1 MEVLPP
7 SGTSCIRQWLITS
20 RSQWC
25 IWDALMF
32 YKKISFCFV
41 YLSFFFLYVC
51 VWFILFPMMLNDDAC
66 THLHGVT
73 ECVRD
78 IPLPAASGA
87 AGSGE
92 ADRKGLLDIW
102 DCSSNLH
109 CKPLPFWDVAYPS
122 LLSLTCE
129 QREWLCSRMCPPGL
143 KNWLR
148 NFPALPWHFY
158 CNPSWGTWALL
169 KSSADLYGF
178 LMMLMCVLRCF
189 VFQLKY

>member
-51 VWFILFPMMLNDDAC
+51 VWFILFPMMLKDDAC

-73 ECVRD
+73 ECVTFLFQLLLELQAVERQIQRAFWMYGTVPAIFTA
-78 IPLPAASGA
+78 IPCLFGMWH
-87 AGSGE
+87 
-92 ADRKGLLDIW
+92 I
-102 DCSSNLH
+102 
-109 CKPLPFWDVAYPS
+109 
-122 LLSLTCE
+122 
-129 QREWLCSRMCPPGL
+129 PP
-143 KNWLR
+143 
-148 NFPALPWHFY
+148 
-158 CNPSWGTWALL
+158 
-169 KSSADLYGF
+169 SSASRVSRESGSAAE
-178 LMMLMCVLRCF
+178 CVPQVLKTGWGIF
-189 VFQLKY
+189 QPSPDIFIATHPEELGHFWNHLQIYMVF